1 MRNVFFGAALIGIMT
16 NVMTILDIQV
26 LYQNLIKSTIL
37 LAAIII
43 DGLINPRDEQTSQQ
57 GDI

>member
-1 MRNVFFGAALIGIMT
+1 MRNVLIGAALIGVMM
-16 NVMTILDIQV
+16 NAMTILDIPQ

-37 LAAIII
+37 LVAIIV
-43 DGLINPRDEQTSQQ
+43 DGLINPRDEQTAQQ